1 MYKIKCLLVSWFVL
15 GSVAVMAQQE
25 IQVQGSSPDLY
36 LSHTIV
42 AKETWFSIGRLYN
55 LTPREIAAYNKSNLT
70 EVLKLGQVL
79 KIPLTAD
86 NFSQDGQ
93 RAADEVFVPVKYT
106 VQPKEWMY
114 RISQNH
120 NKVPI
125 ASLETWNNVK
135 NDQLREG
142 MHLIVGYLKVRTGQ
156 SPLAAK
162 GSKKIAVQTTAPVVA
177 KNDKPAETVVTK
189 PEEKKPEEKKTEV
202 VANNDTK
209 ATSTD
214 TKPTTQPVTQ
224 PTTQPVAQ
232 TTTPAQPKTTPPIE
246 NTQTSNT
253 ETWDGYKGGY
263 FKGSYS
269 EKGTNTT
276 GNAGIFRSTSGWKDG
291 KYYALIN
298 EVPMGTIIK
307 VTFPSTNKSVFAKVL
322 GPLPEMRE
330 STGLKLRLS
339 DAAAAELGA
348 DIGKFY
354 VDVKY

>member
-15 GSVAVMAQQE
+15 GTMAAFAQQE
-25 IQVQGSSPDLY
+25 IQVQGNSPDLY
-36 LSHTIV
+36 LSHTV
-42 AKETWFSIGRLYN
+42 AAKETWFSIGRYYN
-55 LTPREIAAYNKSNLT
+55 LTPKEIAAYNKSNIT
-70 EVLKLGQVL
+70 EILKLGQVL
-79 KIPLTAD
+79 KIPLTVD

-93 RAADEVFVPVKYT
+93 RAADEVFVPLHYT

-125 ASLETWNNVK
+125 ETLESWNNVK
-135 NDQLREG
+135 NDQLRAG
-142 MHLIVGYLKVRTGQ
+142 MSLVVGYLKVRTGQ
-156 SPLAAK
+156 SPLASR
-162 GSKKIAVQTTAPVVA
+162 GTRRIATQTGPPVA
-177 KNDKPAETVVTK
+177 KNDKPAEAVKK
-189 PEEKKPEEKKTEV
+189 PEEKKPE
-202 VANNDTK
+202 AGII
-209 ATSTD
+209 TD
-214 TKPTTQPVTQ
+214 VKVTTADKPATQ

-232 TTTPAQPKTTPPIE
+232 TTTPAQPKTTPVE
-246 NTQTSNT
+246 NTSTSHM
-253 ETWDGYKGGY
+253 ETWGGYKGGY
-263 FKGSYS
+263 FKNSYA

-291 KYYALIN
+291 KYYVLIN
-298 EVPMGTIIK
+298 EVPTGTIVK
-307 VTFPSTNKSVFAKVL
+307 VTFPTTNKSVFAKVL

-330 STGLKLRLS
+330 SMGLKLRLS

>member
-15 GSVAVMAQQE
+15 GAMAAFAQQQ
-25 IQVQGSSPDLY
+25 IQVQGSSPDLH
-36 LSHTIV
+36 LSHTV
-42 AKETWFSIGRLYN
+42 AAKETWFSIGRYYN
-55 LTPREIAAYNKSNLT
+55 LTPKEIAAYNKSNLT

-79 KIPLTAD
+79 KIPLTVD

-93 RAADEVFVPVKYT
+93 RAADEVFVPLYYT

-120 NKVPI
+120 NKVPVET
-125 ASLETWNNVK
+125 LESWNNVK
-135 NDQLREG
+135 NDQLRAG
-142 MHLIVGYLKVRTGQ
+142 MSLVVGYLKVRTGQ
-156 SPLAAK
+156 SPLASR
-162 GSKKIAVQTTAPVVA
+162 GTKKIATQTSPPVA
-177 KNDKPAETVVTK
+177 KNEKPAEAVA
-189 PEEKKPEEKKTEV
+189 KKPEEKTPDAGV
-202 VANNDTK
+202 I
-209 ATSTD
+209 TD
-214 TKPTTQPVTQ
+214 VKVTTTDKPATQPVTQ
-224 PTTQPVAQ
+224 PATQPVTQ
-232 TTTPAQPKTTPPIE
+232 TTTPAQPKTVIE
-246 NTQTSNT
+246 NTPVSNT
-253 ETWDGYKGGY
+253 ETWGGYKGGY
-263 FKGSYS
+263 FKNSYA

-298 EVPMGTIIK
+298 EVPTGTIIK
-307 VTFPSTNKSVFAKVL
+307 VTFPGTNKSVFAKVL

-330 STGLKLRLS
+330 SMGLKLRLS

>member
-1 MYKIKCLLVSWFVL
+1 M
-15 GSVAVMAQQE
+15 AVFAQPE

-42 AKETWFSIGRLYN
+42 AKETWFSIGRMYN
-55 LTPREIAAYNKSNLT
+55 LAPKEIAAYNKSNLT

-79 KIPLTAD
+79 KIPLTVD

-125 ASLETWNNVK
+125 ETLESWNSVK
-135 NDQLREG
+135 NDELRVG
-142 MHLIVGYLKVRTGQ
+142 MNLIVGYLKVRTGQ
-156 SPLAAK
+156 SPLASR
-162 GSKKIAVQTTAPVVA
+162 GSKKIVGAPVA
-177 KNDKPAETVVTK
+177 KNDKQVEAD
-189 PEEKKPEEKKTEV
+189 KKPGEKKTEV
-202 VANNDTK
+202 FANNDTK
-209 ATSTD
+209 VAAND
-214 TKPTTQPVTQ
+214 TKPATQ
-224 PTTQPVAQ
+224 PTTQPTTQ
-232 TTTPAQPKTTPPIE
+232 STTPPQPKTTPAPVE
-246 NTQTSNT
+246 NIPTSNT
-253 ETWDGYKGGY
+253 ETWSGYKGGY
-263 FKGSYS
+263 FKNTYS

-298 EVPMGTIIK
+298 EVPTGTIIK
-307 VTFPSTNKSVFAKVL
+307 VTFPTTNKSVFAKVL

-330 STGLKLRLS
+330 SAGLKLRLS